1 MRHKK
6 NITNN
11 YLVMNFYITEKE
23 EKSNKIKDTVRT
35 ASITLLVQKAWNK
48 ALPYVQ
54 HFLLSVLSCF
64 TPGGYVVPQVEQH
77 QEQTVT
83 VNAPEV
89 VSIESTDGSVT
100 FLQYAGN

>member
-48 ALPYVQ
+48 ALPYAQ
-54 HFLLSVLSCF
+54 QFLLSVLSCF

-83 VNAPEV
+83 VNTPEV

>member
-23 EKSNKIKDTVRT
+23 QKSNKIKDTVRT
-35 ASITLLVQKAWNK
+35 ASITLLVQKVWNK
-48 ALPYVQ
+48 ALPYIQ
-54 HFLLSVLSCF
+54 QFLLSVLSCF
-64 TPGGYVVPQVEQH
+64 TPGGYVVPQVEQY

-83 VNAPEV
+83 V
-89 VSIESTDGSVT
+89 TDTDYIPLQSEDGRVM
-100 FLQYAGN
+100 FLQYAK

>member
-23 EKSNKIKDTVRT
+23 EKSNKIKDTVLT

-54 HFLLSVLSCF
+54 QFLLSVLSCF

-83 VNAPEV
+83 INAPEV
-89 VSIESTDGSVT
+89 VPIESTDGGIT

>member
-35 ASITLLVQKAWNK
+35 ASITLLVQKVWNK
-48 ALPYVQ
+48 ALPYIQ
-54 HFLLSVLSCF
+54 QFLLSVLSCF
-64 TPGGYVVPQVEQH
+64 TPSGYVVPQVEQY

-83 VNAPEV
+83 V
-89 VSIESTDGSVT
+89 TDPDYIPHDPYS
-100 FLQYAGN
+100 YERIR

>member
-54 HFLLSVLSCF
+54 QFLLSVLSCF
-64 TPGGYVVPQVEQH
+64 TPGGYVVPQVEQY

-89 VSIESTDGSVT
+89 VFIESTDGSVT